1 MSLRLTLPIIHD
13 GCDTRVVSERR
24 LLTTTTGE
32 PYQPVRLTYS
42 IPNRS
47 YVLPRLRRF
56 RCVEVDKKRGRA
68 TIWLDA
74 EARELEL
81 TPPPPQWES
90 FGQRIH
96 LGAIRFPQGRAMSL
110 QVRSI
115 QRAIELARMLRP
127 RLGSEVEL
135 VRARIVNRW
144 FEGEELTGEI
154 GDLDHV
160 LDRDVTVID
169 WEKNADELERATA
182 SATSPESYL
191 RLAAEHQATRERQD
205 VPMVEDFPLHPE
217 DENDEMGDL
226 ANVLNFRFVRAGRRW
241 HGEDVT
247 LRQVIEEAVH
257 AHLAS
262 ERSGSR

>member
-1 MSLRLTLPIIHD
+1 MSQRQ
-13 GCDTRVVSERR
+13 

-47 YVLPRLRRF
+47 QVLRRLRRF
-56 RCVEVDKKRGRA
+56 RCVEIDKKRGRA

-81 TPPPPQWES
+81 DPPPPQWES

-115 QRAIELARMLRP
+115 RRAIELARMLRP
-127 RLGSEVEL
+127 RLGSDVEL
-135 VRARIVNRW
+135 VRARLVNRW
-144 FEGEELTGEI
+144 FEGRELTGEI
-154 GDLDHV
+154 DDLDRC

-169 WEKNADELERATA
+169 WEANADELDRATA
-182 SATSPESYL
+182 GATSPEEYL
-191 RLAAEHQATRERQD
+191 RLATEHRATRRLQD
-205 VPMVEDFPLHPE
+205 VPMVEDFPMHPE
-217 DENDEMGDL
+217 DENDQMTDL
-226 ANVLNFRFVRAGRRW
+226 ANVLNFRFVRAARRW
-241 HGEDVT
+241 NGEDVT
-247 LRQVIEEAVH
+247 LQQVIEEAVH
-257 AHLAS
+257 AHLANQ
-262 ERSGSR
+262 RVTSR